1 MDRDRKRDNVNISY
15 EWADAVVLL
24 RELEMYKDIIAEH
37 LPSVFYLYK
46 ELSKYVKEL

>member
-1 MDRDRKRDNVNISY
+1 MDKKRENVNISY
-15 EWADAVVLL
+15 EWDDAVVLL
-24 RELEMYKDIIAEH
+24 KELEMYKDIIKEH